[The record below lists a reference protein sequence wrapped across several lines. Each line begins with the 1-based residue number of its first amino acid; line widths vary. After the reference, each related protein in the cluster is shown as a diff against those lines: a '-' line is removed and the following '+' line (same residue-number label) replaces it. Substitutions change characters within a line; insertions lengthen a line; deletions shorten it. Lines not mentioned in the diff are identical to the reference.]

1 VLLTTILTVPG
12 AIGAPD
18 DTWLPIGATV
28 TLPAGRVTTLTYC
41 SPGGIPPAMDVTEPA
56 ATAAR
61 PAAAVLYVHG
71 GGWFEGDRQPSSM
84 GARFAGQDG
93 ALFVPLRDELSR
105 RGFVVASID
114 YVLIPL
120 YPWPNQIE
128 DAKCAVRF
136 MRAEAHRLG
145 IDPNRIGTWGS
156 SAGGQLV
163 AMWARRGPRRASTW
177 RVPGPVE
184 PGPGGGGHVRSHG
197 PERDGGRQ
205 LVRPAR
211 HADRVRPGEH
221 CGEGR
226 ASLAN
231 HVAHGE
237 PPFLILHGTDD
248 VLVPP
253 HHSRDLA
260 QRLKS
265 AGVPATLVM
274 VEHTGH
280 SMDTPGQ
287 QPSSAEVTT
296 TVADF
301 FSRTLA
307 GR

>member
-1 VLLTTILTVPG
+1 
-12 AIGAPD
+12 
-18 DTWLPIGATV
+18 
-28 TLPAGRVTTLTYC
+28 
-41 SPGGIPPAMDVTEPA
+41 
-56 ATAAR
+56 
-61 PAAAVLYVHG
+61 
-71 GGWFEGDRQPSSM
+71 M

-114 YVLIPL
+114 YGLIPV

-145 IDPNRIGTWGS
+145 IDPSRIGAWGS

-163 AMWARRGPRRASTW
+163 ALLGTAGPSAGFDVGRYLDQSSRIQA
-177 RVPGPVE
+177 VVDMFGPTDLNQI
-184 PGPGGGGHVRSHG
+184 G
-197 PERDGGRQ
+197 DANWFGR
-205 LVRPAR
+205 LVMQIAF
-211 HADRVRPGEH
+211 
-221 CGEGR
+221 GR
-226 ASLAN
+226 ASSAEKAAASPAN
-231 HVAHGE
+231 HVAPGD
-237 PPFLILHGTDD
+237 PSFLILHGGDD

-260 QRLKS
+260 QRLKA

-287 QPSSAEVTT
+287 QPSSAEASCGV
-296 TVADF
+296 
-301 FSRTLA
+301 
-307 GR
+307 